1 MRSKEENSWRLLRN
15 PCKGK
20 YSFLIGISNW
30 SIELQEH
37 EFNSLYNLLNKLINE
52 MLLIQNQLMEE
63 ELINLEIENL
73 PWYGELEGSKN
84 NWSLRIVFES
94 NENTR
99 SFEMYWPPKIA
110 EQLFFEMR
118 KMWESMQ

>member
-1 MRSKEENSWRLLRN
+1 MPIKEEDSWRLIRN
-15 PCKGK
+15 PNKGK
-20 YSFLIGISNW
+20 FCFLISVNQW

-37 EFNSLYNLLNKLINE
+37 EFNSLYNLLNKLIAE
-52 MLLIQNQLMEE
+52 MCLIQNQLMEE

-73 PWYGELEGSKN
+73 PWYIELEGFKN
-84 NWSLRIVFES
+84 NWSLRIIFES

-99 SFEMYWPPKIA
+99 SFEMYWPPQIA

>member
-1 MRSKEENSWRLLRN
+1 MSSQEENKWRLLRN

-20 YSFLIGISNW
+20 YSFLIGVLNW

-37 EFNSLYNLLNKLINE
+37 EFNSLYNILNKLIAE
-52 MLLIQNQLMEE
+52 LYLIQNQLMEE

-73 PWYGELEGSKN
+73 PWYIELEGFKN
-84 NWSLRIVFES
+84 NWSLRIIFES

-99 SFEMYWPPKIA
+99 SFEMYWPPQIA

>member
-1 MRSKEENSWRLLRN
+1 MNSQEENNWRLLRN
-15 PCKGK
+15 PNKGK
-20 YSFLIGISNW
+20 YSFLIGVSHW

-73 PWYGELEGSKN
+73 PWYIELEGFKN
-84 NWSLRIVFES
+84 NWSLRIIFES

-99 SFEMYWPPKIA
+99 SFEMYWPPQIA